1 MYGVIKNKSQKKK
14 ISESPDIEDRKE
26 DNNDL

>member
-1 MYGVIKNKSQKKK
+1 MYGVIKNKRQKKK